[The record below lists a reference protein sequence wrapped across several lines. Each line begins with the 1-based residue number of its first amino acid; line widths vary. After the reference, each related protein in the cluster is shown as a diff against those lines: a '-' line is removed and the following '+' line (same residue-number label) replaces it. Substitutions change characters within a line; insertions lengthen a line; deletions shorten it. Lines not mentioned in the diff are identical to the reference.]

1 MEKNILNKIF
11 PHSDNISLLK
21 YDMEGLWSITLPSD
35 ANDISQIILNELDT
49 SITILDG
56 TAGLGGNTISFC
68 RFFKKV
74 VAVEMNTNR
83 FKMLESNI
91 KAYNF
96 NNQLQ
101 GTQQS
106 CIVIN
111 GDCIEHFNDN
121 IDTYFFD
128 PPWGGPEYKQSAKT
142 RIKLGS
148 KTLIEIVDIIK
159 TKYNKMVFMKLPSN
173 YDLDE
178 FNSYNYRIHK
188 IKNYLLIII

>member
-1 MEKNILNKIF
+1 
-11 PHSDNISLLK
+11 
-21 YDMEGLWSITLPSD
+21 
-35 ANDISQIILNELDT
+35 
-49 SITILDG
+49 
-56 TAGLGGNTISFC
+56 
-68 RFFKKV
+68 
-74 VAVEMNTNR
+74 MNTNR

-96 NNQLQ
+96 SNQLQ
-101 GTQQS
+101 SNLHSNLQSTEQSCQQS

-111 GDCIEHFNDN
+111 GDCIEHFNDT
-121 IDTYFFD
+121 IDAYFFD
-128 PPWGGPEYKQSAKT
+128 PPWGGPEYKLTNKT

-159 TKYNKMVFMKLPSN
+159 TKYNKIIFMKLPSN

-178 FNSYNYRIHK
+178 FNKYNYRIHK